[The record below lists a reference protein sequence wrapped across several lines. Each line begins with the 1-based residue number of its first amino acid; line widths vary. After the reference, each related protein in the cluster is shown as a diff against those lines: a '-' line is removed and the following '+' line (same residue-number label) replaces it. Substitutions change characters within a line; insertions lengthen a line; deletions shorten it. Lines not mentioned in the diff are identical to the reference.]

1 MSRNLSS
8 LTKIDC
14 HENQMRRTAILRVN
28 FQDERFS
35 RLWVT
40 GPAPH
45 NPPFAFILFEDEW
58 SCLNCR
64 GRLWKLG
71 ERDRR
76 NAASQENT
84 TTSREIPQLH
94 NASSHL

>member
-1 MSRNLSS
+1 MSRDLSF

-28 FQDERFS
+28 FQDECFS

-45 NPPFAFILFEDEW
+45 NPPFAFIFF
-58 SCLNCR
+58 
-64 GRLWKLG
+64 
-71 ERDRR
+71 
-76 NAASQENT
+76 
-84 TTSREIPQLH
+84 
-94 NASSHL
+94 